1 MRLQDKV
8 AIVTGGGAGIGQAT
22 ARLFGREG
30 AHVILADI
38 SEEQG
43 EETAAGISREGPG
56 DALFVRTDVG
66 VRAQVEA
73 LFDQTIEQF
82 GCVDILVNNAYGS
95 IAGDGDLLSVTEETW
110 DRIIG
115 VTLKSVYL
123 CSQRAVRE
131 MLKTG
136 GGSIV
141 NLSSVNALGV
151 CGVIAYTT
159 AKGGIISFT
168 RTVAIAYGKQGIRC
182 NVICPGTILTASTGP
197 VFDAHPGL
205 LERTDEEYPVGHIGR
220 PEDIAHMALYLA
232 SDDASFTT
240 GGVFVVDGG
249 LTAGRRLELTDVAGE
264 IGDAETRGHGDA
276 VIPN

>member
-1 MRLQDKV
+1 MRLQNKV

-30 AHVILADI
+30 AHVLLADI

-66 VRAQVEA
+66 VRDQIEA

-82 GCVDILVNNAYGS
+82 GRVDILVNNAYGS
-95 IAGDGDLLSVTEETW
+95 IAGDGDLLKVTEDAW

-131 MLKTG
+131 MINTG

-141 NLSSVNALGV
+141 NLSSVNALGGY
-151 CGVIAYTT
+151 GVVAYTS

-168 RTVAIAYGKQGIRC
+168 RAVAVSYGKQGIRC
-182 NVICPGTILTASTGP
+182 NVICPGTILTSSTEP
-197 VFDAHPGL
+197 LFDAHPGL
-205 LERTDEEYPVGHIGR
+205 LERTGVEYPIGHIGQ

-249 LTAGRRLELTDVAGE
+249 VTAGTKLELTDLAGE
-264 IGDAETRGHGDA
+264 IGD
-276 VIPN
+276 